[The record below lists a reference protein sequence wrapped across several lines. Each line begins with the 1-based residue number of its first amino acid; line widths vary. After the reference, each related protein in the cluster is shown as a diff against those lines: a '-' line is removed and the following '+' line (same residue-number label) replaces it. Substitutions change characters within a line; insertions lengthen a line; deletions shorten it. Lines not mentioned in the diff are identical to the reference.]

1 MSNKTTTTGGI
12 GVLGALQIVLIVL
25 KAFGLIDWPWLLVLF
40 PLWIELSLVV
50 LILIFALIICIITAV
65 ISEFNE

>member
-1 MSNKTTTTGGI
+1 MSKKTTTSGI
-12 GVLGALQIVLIVL
+12 GFLGVLQIVLIVL

-40 PLWIELSLVV
+40 PLWIELAFVAVFLVFY
-50 LILIFALIICIITAV
+50 LIVCIIVAV

>member
-1 MSNKTTTTGGI
+1 MSDKTTTDGI
-12 GVLGALQIVLIVL
+12 GVLGALQIVLVVL

-40 PLWIELSLVV
+40 PFWIELSLVV

-65 ISEFNE
+65 ISEFDK

>member
-1 MSNKTTTTGGI
+1 MSKETTTSGI
-12 GVLGALQIVLIVL
+12 GLLGVLQIVLIVL

-40 PLWIELSLVV
+40 PLWIELAFVSVFLVFY
-50 LILIFALIICIITAV
+50 LIVCIIVAV

>member
-1 MSNKTTTTGGI
+1 MSNKTTTGGI
-12 GVLGALQIVLIVL
+12 GALGALQIVLIVL

-40 PLWIELSLVV
+40 PIWIELSLVV
-50 LILIFALIICIITAV
+50 LLLIFALIICIITAV

>member
-1 MSNKTTTTGGI
+1 MSKETTTSGI
-12 GVLGALQIVLIVL
+12 GLLGVLQIVLIVL

-40 PLWIELSLVV
+40 PLWIELAFVAVFLVFY
-50 LILIFALIICIITAV
+50 LIVCIIVAV

>member
-1 MSNKTTTTGGI
+1 MSKKTTTS
-12 GVLGALQIVLIVL
+12 GVGFLGVLQIVLIVL

-40 PLWIELSLVV
+40 PLWIEFAFVAVV
-50 LILIFALIICIITAV
+50 LVFYLIICIIVAV